1 MGVEARSV
9 RPAGGAPKRKLR
21 NYLLD
26 KRFQLKYT
34 GMVVGVTLV
43 VASILGALAYR
54 ESQGQTEAMQVQ
66 LAMQP
71 DLDPQAVASLEA
83 FGKERDRQILAGI
96 VGGIAALV
104 IALAMTGI
112 VVTHKMVGPAY
123 KIRLLL
129 ARVAAGH
136 LRVDGGLRKGD
147 ELQDVFNA
155 FNDMVNT
162 LRSRQASEIALLD
175 EALVKAEQ
183 AGTPS
188 RGARHVSP
196 DPRAHADRARLSP
209 AVASRGERARS
220 ERRFVV
226 VEARRIAV
234 EHDRRCVEANLVC
247 ALGMLGQPLSRRS
260 PNAGDLGSVDR
271 LDRVQERAL
280 PARAHL
286 AKHEEIAPPCDE
298 VDLQPAHAGVARHD
312 LEALQLQVT
321 RDEASPSSPLARL
334 RATWLRFTARR
345 VLGLHA
351 VAAADAVAAERQHWR
366 RTRSHPGTRRTRR
379 WWRDRRSDRCRRST
393 RRSPVPSRSRGL
405 RDLRPRSHSFVG
417 SAGVLPCVLLSRRC
431 TMHRRLRHCTE
442 LDSM

>member
-9 RPAGGAPKRKLR
+9 RPEGGAPKRKLR

-83 FGKERDRQILAGI
+83 FGKERDRQILGGI

-104 IALAMTGI
+104 IALALTGI

-123 KIRLLL
+123 KMRLLL

-162 LRSRQASEIALLD
+162 LRARQASEISLLD
-175 EALVKAEQ
+175 EALVKAEN
-183 AGTPS
+183 AGTP
-188 RGARHVSP
+188 AEV
-196 DPRAHADRARLSP
+196 
-209 AVASRGERARS
+209 
-220 ERRFVV
+220 
-226 VEARRIAV
+226 
-234 EHDRRCVEANLVC
+234 
-247 ALGMLGQPLSRRS
+247 
-260 PNAGDLGSVDR
+260 
-271 LDRVQERAL
+271 
-280 PARAHL
+280 L
-286 AKHEEIAPPCDE
+286 A
-298 VDLQPAHAGVARHD
+298 
-312 LEALQLQVT
+312 T
-321 RDEASPSSPLARL
+321 
-334 RATWLRFTARR
+334 F
-345 VLGLHA
+345 
-351 VAAADAVAAERQHWR
+351 RQI
-366 RTRSHPGTRRTRR
+366 
-379 WWRDRRSDRCRRST
+379 RDR
-393 RRSPVPSRSRGL
+393 
-405 RDLRPRSHSFVG
+405 
-417 SAGVLPCVLLSRRC
+417 
-431 TMHRRLRHCTE
+431 MQTE
-442 LDSM
+442 LD